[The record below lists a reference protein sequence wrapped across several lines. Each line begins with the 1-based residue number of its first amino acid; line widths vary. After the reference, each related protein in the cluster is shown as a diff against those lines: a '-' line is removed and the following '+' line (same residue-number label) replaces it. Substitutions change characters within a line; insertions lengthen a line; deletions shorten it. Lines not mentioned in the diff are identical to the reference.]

1 LKIGPAAWLLSV
13 AVVAAAAGYLSY
25 QRMARPASGLT
36 KIPAPAAAAAPATQP
51 ASTSNDTENAAN
63 EQKTSPIPEEVPDIA
78 LADLKGKRHSLREG
92 SGHARLFNFWATWCE
107 PCRRE
112 IPLLNTLQQD
122 HAAEGLEVVG
132 IAVDMRDSVLK
143 FLRTTP
149 MHYTLL
155 VGEDD
160 GFEAAQKFGMA
171 LALPFSV
178 FADENNRIIAVKVG
192 ELHREEA
199 ATILANMRALRAGT
213 TTLAAARED
222 ISQALKSLA
231 IDRAK
236 QSPGS

>member
-1 LKIGPAAWLLSV
+1 MKNLHIGVLASVALAAGVAGFYAYQKVRSQTTDVPIPTLVSAPVPAATS
-13 AVVAAAAGYLSY
+13 
-25 QRMARPASGLT
+25 T
-36 KIPAPAAAAAPATQP
+36 DAPTDAPAT
-51 ASTSNDTENAAN
+51 A
-63 EQKTSPIPEEVPDIA
+63 IPEEVPDIA

-92 SGHARLFNFWATWCE
+92 NGHARLFNFWATWCE

-112 IPLLNTLQQD
+112 IPLLNALQQD

-132 IAVDMRDSVLK
+132 IAVDMRDSVLT

-213 TTLAAARED
+213 TTLAAARQD

>member
-1 LKIGPAAWLLSV
+1 
-13 AVVAAAAGYLSY
+13 
-25 QRMARPASGLT
+25 
-36 KIPAPAAAAAPATQP
+36 
-51 ASTSNDTENAAN
+51 
-63 EQKTSPIPEEVPDIA
+63 
-78 LADLKGKRHSLREG
+78 
-92 SGHARLFNFWATWCE
+92 
-107 PCRRE
+107 
-112 IPLLNTLQQD
+112 LLNALQQD

-236 QSPGS
+236 QSPGY

>member
-1 LKIGPAAWLLSV
+1 MKNLQIGLLAAIAL
-13 AVVAAAAGYLSY
+13 AAGAAGYYGMQKIQPRAAPAVAL
-25 QRMARPASGLT
+25 QPPARAPALPASGSDA
-36 KIPAPAAAAAPATQP
+36 PAEAPAAA
-51 ASTSNDTENAAN
+51 
-63 EQKTSPIPEEVPDIA
+63 IPEEVPDLT
-78 LADLKGKRHSLREG
+78 LADLAGKRHALREG

-112 IPLLNTLQQD
+112 IPLLNALQRD
-122 HAAEGLEVVG
+122 HAAEGLEIVG
-132 IAVDMRDSVLK
+132 IAVDISDSVRK

-178 FADENNRIIAVKVG
+178 FADENNRIIAVKLG

-222 ISQALKSLA
+222 IAQALKALA
-231 IDRAK
+231 VDRAK
-236 QSPGS
+236 QSSGT

>member
-1 LKIGPAAWLLSV
+1 MKNLQIGVLAFV
-13 AVVAAAAGYLSY
+13 ALAAGVAGYYAWQKVQPGVGTPLS
-25 QRMARPASGLT
+25 P
-36 KIPAPAAAAAPATQP
+36 PAPALAPAEVGTAAVAETP
-51 ASTSNDTENAAN
+51 VTSA
-63 EQKTSPIPEEVPDIA
+63 IPEEVPDIA

-112 IPLLNTLQQD
+112 IPLLNALQQD
-122 HAAEGLEVVG
+122 HAAEGLQVVG

-213 TTLAAARED
+213 TTLAAARQD

>member
-13 AVVAAAAGYLSY
+13 AVVAAATGYLSY
-25 QRMARPASGLT
+25 QRLARPASGLT
-36 KIPAPAAAAAPATQP
+36 KIPAPTATTSTAAQP
-51 ASTSNDTENAAN
+51 TSNPSSPQDVPN
-63 EQKTSPIPEEVPDIA
+63 EPQTSAIPEEVPDIA

-112 IPLLNTLQQD
+112 IPLLNALQQD

>member
-1 LKIGPAAWLLSV
+1 MKNLHIGVLASVALAAGVAGFYAYQKVRSQTTDVPIPTLVSAPVPAATS
-13 AVVAAAAGYLSY
+13 
-25 QRMARPASGLT
+25 T
-36 KIPAPAAAAAPATQP
+36 DAPTDAPAT
-51 ASTSNDTENAAN
+51 A
-63 EQKTSPIPEEVPDIA
+63 IPEEVPDIA

-92 SGHARLFNFWATWCE
+92 NGHARLFNFWATWCE

-112 IPLLNTLQQD
+112 IPLLNALQQD

-213 TTLAAARED
+213 TTLAAARQD

>member
-1 LKIGPAAWLLSV
+1 LKIGSAALLVSV
-13 AVVAAAAGYLSY
+13 AVVAAATGYLSY
-25 QRMARPASGLT
+25 QRLARPASGLT
-36 KIPAPAAAAAPATQP
+36 KIPAPTAAASPAAQP
-51 ASTSNDTENAAN
+51 VSTSNSPDNAAN
-63 EQKTSPIPEEVPDIA
+63 EPPTSAIPEEVPDIA

-112 IPLLNTLQQD
+112 IPLLNALQQD
-122 HAAEGLEVVG
+122 HAAEGLEIVG
-132 IAVDMRDSVLK
+132 IAVDMGDSVRK

-178 FADENNRIIAVKVG
+178 FADEHNRIIAVKLG
-192 ELHREEA
+192 ELHRDEA
-199 ATILANMRALRAGT
+199 AAILANMRALRAGT

-222 ISQALKSLA
+222 IAQALKTLA

-236 QSPGS
+236 QSAED

>member
-1 LKIGPAAWLLSV
+1 
-13 AVVAAAAGYLSY
+13 
-25 QRMARPASGLT
+25 
-36 KIPAPAAAAAPATQP
+36 
-51 ASTSNDTENAAN
+51 
-63 EQKTSPIPEEVPDIA
+63 
-78 LADLKGKRHSLREG
+78 
-92 SGHARLFNFWATWCE
+92 
-107 PCRRE
+107 
-112 IPLLNTLQQD
+112 
-122 HAAEGLEVVG
+122 
-132 IAVDMRDSVLK
+132 
-143 FLRTTP
+143 

-178 FADENNRIIAVKVG
+178 FADEHNRIIAVKLG

-222 ISQALKSLA
+222 IAQALKAFA

-236 QSPGS
+236 QSLGNLSIIGSLIDPID

>member
-1 LKIGPAAWLLSV
+1 MKTLHIGMLASV
-13 AVVAAAAGYLSY
+13 ALAAGAAGYFAY
-25 QRMARPASGLT
+25 KQFRPQAAGVPMT
-36 KIPAPAAAAAPATQP
+36 APAATAASATPDTDVPAET
-51 ASTSNDTENAAN
+51 ASTA
-63 EQKTSPIPEEVPDIA
+63 IPEEVPDVT
-78 LADLKGKRHSLREG
+78 LADLKGKRHALREG

-112 IPLLNTLQQD
+112 IPLLNALQQD
-122 HAAEGLEVVG
+122 HDAEGLEIVG
-132 IAVDMRDSVLK
+132 IAVDMRESVLK
-143 FLRTTP
+143 FLRKTP

-178 FADENNRIIAVKVG
+178 FADEQNRIVAVKLG

-199 ATILANMRALRAGT
+199 AAILANMRALRAGT

-222 ISQALKSLA
+222 IAQALKALA

-236 QSPGS
+236 QSSGT